1 MNLYKFRLLFTIF
14 LVFGYS
20 FGAEELDFN
29 TLEILAKKIDD
40 DKKGY
45 LTPGAVVTKGDEIGA
60 KSTKDIDSMI
70 RSISGAYTQVD
81 ESNGGISVNIR
92 SQSGFGRVNT
102 MIDGVTQTYFGSS
115 SDQSAGVHSFA
126 TNIGTSAYGALIDQ
140 NFLVGLEVKKGTF
153 SGGNFGTAGSVDFRT
168 IGVDDIVRSGK
179 NFGFLGK
186 YSYGSNK
193 IGPSYMGSFAGKY
206 EFKNGFK
213 FGTLFGYSGKK
224 IEQNYKTG
232 NGDEKQ
238 LINKD
243 MLISHPKNTLFKTEF
258 ADEKNMVILSHRS
271 YDNHLAK
278 REISSNSYQLNYN
291 FLHNDFINLNLITS
305 YQKTDQ
311 DFDKGASLGWFVL
324 DKEGMMESQNK
335 AFSFDINNIAKFNIL
350 NNLYYE
356 AKFGMSFLD
365 NDYQRITN
373 DKDWKTFTT
382 EFGLIPE
389 GRQKIYSYYLSS
401 NFTNNKFSLDAN
413 LNLQKFKLSGQKGEC
428 SRDNYLCY
436 PKEAGNLTLKDTNFN
451 YSLLASLNLDTL
463 FSPFLS
469 YTKATRPLN
478 VQEFFTSG
486 AYDTNINTNLKPESA
501 KTFQVG
507 FNSFMHGFLADDDT
521 FGLKIIYYKTDVDN
535 YIFDRYLVLGGA
547 FFARDNAKAKFE
559 GFEVET
565 SYDVGYF
572 YTNLSYSYQKALK
585 LPISDSQKIAG
596 HLGMGGGVTQFSELP
611 RSYAT
616 LDIGTRL
623 FDKRLTFGSS
633 IKYTGR
639 AKRVDPRTDFNANPP
654 YFSAEP
660 KTENLPNIPTIID
673 LYAIYESNDNLRV
686 KFEVQNLTDKNYMD
700 ALYTL
705 NSNESQIGQNNITLF
720 DNKARGRSFIASI
733 VYKF

>member
-45 LTPGAVVTKGDEIGA
+45 LTPGAIVTKGDEIGA
-60 KSTKDIDSMI
+60 KSTKDIDSVV
-70 RSISGAYTQVD
+70 RSMSGTYTQVD
-81 ESNGGISVNIR
+81 EANGGISVNIR
-92 SQSGFGRVNT
+92 SQTGFGRVNT

-115 SDQSAGVHSFA
+115 SDQSAGFHSFA

-140 NFLVGLEVKKGTF
+140 NFLAGLEVEKGTF
-153 SGGNFGTAGSVDFRT
+153 SGSNFGTAGSVDFRT

-179 NFGFLGK
+179 NFGFLSK

-206 EFKNGFK
+206 EFANGFK

-224 IEQNYKTG
+224 IEQNYKVG
-232 NGDEKQ
+232 GGDKKQLNDEKMMRQ
-238 LINKD
+238 
-243 MLISHPKNTLFKTEF
+243 SPKNRLFKLEF
-258 ADEKNMVILSHRS
+258 EGEKNRAIFSYRN

-278 REISSNSYQLNYN
+278 RKINSDSYQLNYN
-291 FLHNDFINLNLITS
+291 FKQNNLIDIGLITA
-305 YQKTDQ
+305 YQKSTQ
-311 DFDKGASLGWFVL
+311 AFDKGASLGWFVL

-335 AFSFDINNIAKFNIL
+335 AFSFDINNIAKLNIL
-350 NNLYYE
+350 DNLYYE

-382 EFGLIPE
+382 EFGLIPQ
-389 GRQKIYSYYLSS
+389 GRQKIYNYYL
-401 NFTNNKFSLDAN
+401 NNYFLYDKFSLDAN

-428 SRDNYLCY
+428 SNDNYLCY
-436 PKEAGNLTLKDTNFN
+436 PKEARNLTLKDTNFN

-507 FNSFMHGFLADDDT
+507 FNSFMHGLLSDDDT
-521 FGLKIIYYKTDVDN
+521 FGLKIIYYKIDVDN
-535 YIFDRYLVLGGA
+535 YIYDRAILLGGM
-547 FFARDNAKAKFE
+547 FLARDNAKAKFE

-596 HLGMGGGVTQFSELP
+596 HLTMGGGQTQFSELP

-623 FDKRLTFGSS
+623 FDEKLTFGSS

-639 AKRVDPRTDFNANPP
+639 AKRVDPRTDLNANPP
-654 YFSAEP
+654 HFSAEP

-673 LYAIYESNDNLRV
+673 LYAIYEPNDNLRV

-705 NSNESQIGQNNITLF
+705 NSNESQVGANDITLF

>member
-1 MNLYKFRLLFTIF
+1 MNLHKFKFLFTIF
-14 LVFGYS
+14 LMFS
-20 FGAEELDFN
+20 LAFGAEELKFN
-29 TLEILAKKIDD
+29 TLEISAKKLSD
-40 DKKGY
+40 DKKAY
-45 LTPGAVVTKGDEIGA
+45 LKPGAITIKGNEIGA
-60 KSTKDIDSMI
+60 KSTKDIDSVV

-81 ESNGGISVNIR
+81 EANGGISVNIR
-92 SQSGFGRVNT
+92 SQTGFGRVNT

-126 TNIGTSAYGALIDQ
+126 TNIGTSAFGALIDQ
-140 NFLVGLEVKKGTF
+140 NFLAGLEVEKGTF
-153 SGGNFGTAGSVDFRT
+153 SGANFGTAGSANFRT
-168 IGVDDIVRSGK
+168 ISVDDIVRSGK

-206 EFKNGFK
+206 EFKNDFK

-224 IEQNYKTG
+224 TEQNYKIG
-232 NGDEKQ
+232 GGYEKQ
-238 LINKD
+238 LIDKD
-243 MLISHPKNTLFKTEF
+243 MLTSRPKNTLFKIELE
-258 ADEKNMVILSHRS
+258 DEKNRAIFSHRN
-271 YDNHLAK
+271 YDNHLGK

-291 FLHNDFINLNLITS
+291 FLHNDYLNLNLTTS

-311 DFDKGASLGWFVL
+311 DFDKGASLGWYQL
-324 DKEGMMESQNK
+324 PKEGMMESQNR
-335 AFSFDINNIAKFNIL
+335 AFSFDINNIAKLNIL
-350 NNLYYE
+350 DNLYYE

-382 EFGLIPE
+382 EFGLIPQ
-389 GRQKIYSYYLSS
+389 GRQKIYNYYL
-401 NFTNNKFSLDAN
+401 NNYFLYDKFSLDAN

-428 SRDNYLCY
+428 SSDNYLCY

-507 FNSFMHGFLADDDT
+507 FNSFMHGLLSDDDT
-521 FGLKIIYYKTDVDN
+521 FGLKIIYYKIDMDN
-535 YIFDRYLVLGGA
+535 YIYDRAILLGGM
-547 FFARDNAKAKFE
+547 FLARDNAKAKFE

-596 HLGMGGGVTQFSELP
+596 HLTMGGGQTQFSELP

-623 FDKRLTFGSS
+623 FDEKLTFGSS

-639 AKRVDPRTDFNANPP
+639 AKRVDPRTDLNANPP
-654 YFSAEP
+654 HFSAEP

-720 DNKARGRSFIASI
+720 DNKARGWSFIASI

>member
-1 MNLYKFRLLFTIF
+1 
-14 LVFGYS
+14 
-20 FGAEELDFN
+20 
-29 TLEILAKKIDD
+29 
-40 DKKGY
+40 
-45 LTPGAVVTKGDEIGA
+45 
-60 KSTKDIDSMI
+60 
-70 RSISGAYTQVD
+70 
-81 ESNGGISVNIR
+81 
-92 SQSGFGRVNT
+92 

-126 TNIGTSAYGALIDQ
+126 TNIGTSAFGALIDQ
-140 NFLVGLEVKKGTF
+140 NFLAGLEVEKGTF
-153 SGGNFGTAGSVDFRT
+153 SGANFGTAGSANFRT
-168 IGVDDIVRSGK
+168 ISVDDIVRSGK

-224 IEQNYKTG
+224 TEQNYKIG
-232 NGDEKQ
+232 GGYEKQ
-238 LINKD
+238 LIDKD
-243 MLISHPKNTLFKTEF
+243 MLTSRPKNTLFKIELE
-258 ADEKNMVILSHRS
+258 DEKNRAIFSHRN
-271 YDNHLAK
+271 YDNHLGK

-291 FLHNDFINLNLITS
+291 FLHNDYLNLNLTTS

-311 DFDKGASLGWFVL
+311 DFDKGASLGWFTL
-324 DKEGMMESQNK
+324 DKEGMMESQNEAFIFNLSNDFNFEIFDNFIYK
-335 AFSFDINNIAKFNIL
+335 ARLGI
-350 NNLYYE
+350 
-356 AKFGMSFLD
+356 SFLD
-365 NDYQRITN
+365 NEYKRISN
-373 DKDWKTFTT
+373 DKDWQNLTT
-382 EFGLIPE
+382 SFGLIPE
-389 GRQKIYSYYLSS
+389 GKQKIYNYYLSN
-401 NFTNNKFSLDAN
+401 NFEYGKFNLDAN

-428 SRDNYLCY
+428 SDDNYLCY
-436 PKEAGNLTLKDTNFN
+436 PKEAGKLNTSDTSFN
-451 YSLLASLNLDTL
+451 YSFLASLSLDNL
-463 FSPFLS
+463 FSPFIS
-469 YTKATRPLN
+469 YTKATRALN

-486 AYDTNINTNLKPESA
+486 AFDTNINTFLNPEST

-507 FNSFMHGFLADDDT
+507 FNSFKHGLFSNDDI
-521 FGLKIIYYKTDVDN
+521 FGLKMLYYKSDVDN
-535 YIFDRYLVLGGA
+535 YIFDRAVLLGGL
-547 FFARDNAKAKFE
+547 FFARDNSKAKFE
-559 GFEVET
+559 GFEIEA
-565 SYDVGYF
+565 SYDIGYF

-596 HLGMGGGVTQFSELP
+596 HLGMGSGQTQFSELP

-623 FDKRLTFGSS
+623 FDEKLTFGSS

-654 YFSAEP
+654 YFSAEQ

-673 LYAIYESNDNLRV
+673 LYAIYEPNDNLRV
-686 KFEVQNLTDKNYMD
+686 KFEVKNLTDKNYMD

-705 NSNESQIGQNNITLF
+705 NSNESQVGANDITLF

>member
-1 MNLYKFRLLFTIF
+1 MNLHKFKLLFTIF
-14 LVFGYS
+14 LMFS
-20 FGAEELDFN
+20 LAFGAEELEFN
-29 TLEILAKKIDD
+29 TLEISAKKLSD
-40 DKKGY
+40 DKKAY
-45 LTPGAVVTKGDEIGA
+45 LKPGAITIKGNEIGA
-60 KSTKDIDSMI
+60 KSTKDIDSVV

-81 ESNGGISVNIR
+81 EANGGISVNIR
-92 SQSGFGRVNT
+92 SQTGFGRVNT

-126 TNIGTSAYGALIDQ
+126 TNIGTSAFGALIDQ
-140 NFLVGLEVKKGTF
+140 NFLAGLEVEKGTF
-153 SGGNFGTAGSVDFRT
+153 SGANFGTAGSANFRT
-168 IGVDDIVRSGK
+168 ISVDDIVRSGK

-224 IEQNYKTG
+224 TEQNYKIG
-232 NGDEKQ
+232 GGYEKQ
-238 LINKD
+238 LIDKD
-243 MLISHPKNTLFKTEF
+243 MLTSRPKNTLFKIELE
-258 ADEKNMVILSHRS
+258 DEKNRAIFSHRN
-271 YDNHLAK
+271 YDNHLGK

-291 FLHNDFINLNLITS
+291 FLHNDYLNLNLTTS

-311 DFDKGASLGWFVL
+311 DFDKGASLGWYQL
-324 DKEGMMESQNK
+324 PKEGMMESQNR

-350 NNLYYE
+350 DNLYYE
-356 AKFGMSFLD
+356 AKFGVSFLD

-373 DKDWKTFTT
+373 DSDWKTFTT

-389 GRQKIYSYYLSS
+389 GKQKIYNYYLSN
-401 NFTNNKFSLDAN
+401 NFKYGKFNLDAN
-413 LNLQKFKLSGQKGEC
+413 LNLQKFKLSGQKGKC
-428 SRDNYLCY
+428 SDDNYLCY
-436 PKEAGNLTLKDTNFN
+436 PKEAGNLTLKDTNLN
-451 YSLLASLNLDTL
+451 YSFLASLHLNNY
-463 FSPFLS
+463 FMPFVG
-469 YTKATRPLN
+469 YTKATRALN
-478 VQEFFTSG
+478 VQEVFTSG
-486 AYDTNINTNLKPESA
+486 AYNTDINTNLKPESA

-507 FNSFMHGFLADDDT
+507 FNSFMHGILAHDDT
-521 FGLKIIYYKTDVDN
+521 FGLKIIYYKLDMDN
-535 YIFDRYLVLGGA
+535 YIYDRTVLLGGA

-596 HLGMGGGVTQFSELP
+596 YLGMGGGQTQFSELP

-623 FDKRLTFGSS
+623 FDEKLTFGSS

-654 YFSAEP
+654 YFLAES

-673 LYAIYESNDNLRV
+673 LYAIYEPNDNLRV

-705 NSNESQIGQNNITLF
+705 NSNDSQVGANDITLF

-733 VYKF
+733 VYRF

>member
-291 FLHNDFINLNLITS
+291 FLHNDFINLNLITA
-305 YQKTDQ
+305 YQKSTQ

-335 AFSFDINNIAKFNIL
+335 AFSFDINNITKFNIL

-389 GRQKIYSYYLSS
+389 GQQKIYNYYLS
-401 NFTNNKFSLDAN
+401 NYFLYDKFSLDAN

-428 SRDNYLCY
+428 SSDNYLCY

-486 AYDTNINTNLKPESA
+486 AFDTNINTNLKPESA

-507 FNSFMHGFLADDDT
+507 FNSFMHGLLTDDDT

-559 GFEVET
+559 GLEVET

-585 LPISDSQKIAG
+585 LPMSDSQKIAG

-639 AKRVDPRTDFNANPP
+639 AKRVDPRTDFNTNPP
-654 YFSAEP
+654 YISAEP

-673 LYAIYESNDNLRV
+673 LYAIYEPNDNLRV

-720 DNKARGRSFIASI
+720 DNKARGQSFIASI

>member
-1 MNLYKFRLLFTIF
+1 MDLYKFRLLFTIF
-14 LVFGYS
+14 LVFGYA

-29 TLEILAKKIDD
+29 TIEILAKKIDE

-45 LTPGAVVTKGDEIGA
+45 LTPGAIVTKGDEIGA
-60 KSTKDIDSMI
+60 KSTKDIDSVV
-70 RSISGAYTQVD
+70 RSMSGAYTQVD
-81 ESNGGISVNIR
+81 EANGGISVNIR
-92 SQSGFGRVNT
+92 SQTGFGRVNT

-140 NFLVGLEVKKGTF
+140 NFLAGLEVKKGTF
-153 SGGNFGTAGSVDFRT
+153 SGANFGTAGSVDFRT

-179 NFGFLGK
+179 NFGFLSK

-206 EFKNGFK
+206 EFANGFK

-224 IEQNYKTG
+224 IEQNYKVG
-232 NGDEKQ
+232 GGDKKQLNDEKMMRQ
-238 LINKD
+238 
-243 MLISHPKNTLFKTEF
+243 SPKNRLFKLEF
-258 ADEKNMVILSHRS
+258 EGEKNRAIFSYRN

-278 REISSNSYQLNYN
+278 RKINSDSYQLNYN
-291 FLHNDFINLNLITS
+291 FKQNNLIDIGLITA
-305 YQKTDQ
+305 YQKSTQ
-311 DFDKGASLGWFVL
+311 AFDKGASLGWFVL

-335 AFSFDINNIAKFNIL
+335 AFSFDINNIAKLNIL
-350 NNLYYE
+350 DNLYYE

-382 EFGLIPE
+382 EFGLIPQ
-389 GRQKIYSYYLSS
+389 GRQKIYNYYL
-401 NFTNNKFSLDAN
+401 NNYFLYDKFSLDAN

-428 SRDNYLCY
+428 SSDNYLCY

-507 FNSFMHGFLADDDT
+507 FNSFMHGLLSDDDT
-521 FGLKIIYYKTDVDN
+521 FGLKIIYYKIDVDN
-535 YIFDRYLVLGGA
+535 YIYDRAILLGGM
-547 FFARDNAKAKFE
+547 FLARDNAKAKFE

-596 HLGMGGGVTQFSELP
+596 HLTMGGGQTQFSELP

-623 FDKRLTFGSS
+623 FDEKLTFGSS

-639 AKRVDPRTDFNANPP
+639 AKRVDPRTDLNANPP
-654 YFSAEP
+654 HFSAEP

-673 LYAIYESNDNLRV
+673 LYAIYEPNDNLRV

-705 NSNESQIGQNNITLF
+705 NSNESQVGANDITLF